1 MKNYLVV
8 GGSSGIGKEIS
19 EILSIENIVFSTSRN
34 DLNGTKGNIRQIKYN
49 VLEDE
54 LDTELLPDQID
65 GFVYCPGTINLRP
78 FRSLKLE
85 TFRSDLELNLIGAIK
100 TLQLIL
106 SKLQQSPSASIIF
119 YSTVAVK
126 TGMPFHSSVS
136 SSKSALEGLTRSLAA
151 EFAPK
156 IRVNCIAPS
165 IVNTPLAN
173 KFLNTE
179 DKIEKAA
186 ARHPLNK
193 IGTAKEIAQLTQYLL
208 DDKSKWITG
217 QIINID
223 GVLVVLKL
231 IK

>member
-1 MKNYLVV
+1 MKNYLVI

-19 EILSIENIVFSTSRN
+19 ELLSKENIVFSTSRN
-34 DLNGTKGNIRQIKYN
+34 ELNESNENIRHIRYN

-54 LDTELLPDQID
+54 LNTELLPDQID

-100 TLQLIL
+100 TLQVIL
-106 SKLQQSPSASIIF
+106 SKLQQSSSASIIF

-208 DDKSKWITG
+208 DEKSKWITG

-223 GVLVVLKL
+223 GGISSVKVN
-231 IK
+231 

>member
-1 MKNYLVV
+1 MKNYLVI

-19 EILSIENIVFSTSRN
+19 KLLSNENIVFSTSRN
-34 DLNGTKGNIRQIKYN
+34 ELNESNENIRHIKYD

-54 LDTELLPDQID
+54 LDPELLPDQID

-100 TLQLIL
+100 TLQIIL
-106 SKLQQSPSASIIF
+106 TRLQQSPSSSIIF

-136 SSKSALEGLTRSLAA
+136 SSKSALEGLTKSLAA

-223 GVLVVLKL
+223 GGISSVKVN
-231 IK
+231 

>member
-1 MKNYLVV
+1 MKNYLVI

-19 EILSIENIVFSTSRN
+19 EMLSKENIVFSTSRN
-34 DLNGTKGNIRQIKYN
+34 NLSGTIENIRHIKYN

-54 LDTELLPDQID
+54 FDPGLLPNQID

-100 TLQLIL
+100 TLQIIL
-106 SKLQQSPSASIIF
+106 PKLQQSPSASIIF

-136 SSKSALEGLTRSLAA
+136 SSKSALEGLTKSLAA
-151 EFAPK
+151 EFAPN

-208 DDKSKWITG
+208 DEKSKWITG

-223 GVLVVLKL
+223 GGISSVKVN
-231 IK
+231 

>member
-1 MKNYLVV
+1 MKNYLVI

-19 EILSIENIVFSTSRN
+19 ELLSNENIVFSTSRN
-34 DLNGTKGNIRQIKYN
+34 ELNESNENIRHIKYD
-49 VLEDE
+49 VLVDE
-54 LDTELLPDQID
+54 LDPELLPEQID

-100 TLQLIL
+100 TLQIIL
-106 SKLQQSPSASIIF
+106 TRLQQSPSSSIIF

-136 SSKSALEGLTRSLAA
+136 SSKSALEGLTKSLAA

-193 IGTAKEIAQLTQYLL
+193 IGTAIEIAQLTQYLL

-223 GVLVVLKL
+223 GGISSVKVN
-231 IK
+231 

>member
-1 MKNYLVV
+1 MKNYLVI

-19 EILSIENIVFSTSRN
+19 ELLSNENIVFSTSRN
-34 DLNGTKGNIRQIKYN
+34 EINGSNENIRHIKYD

-54 LDTELLPDQID
+54 LDPELLPDQID

-100 TLQLIL
+100 TLQTIL
-106 SKLQQSPSASIIF
+106 PRLQQSPSSSIIF

-136 SSKSALEGLTRSLAA
+136 SSKSELEGLTKSLAA

-165 IVNTPLAN
+165 IVNTHLAN

-186 ARHPLNK
+186 ARHPLNM

-208 DDKSKWITG
+208 DEKSKWITG

-223 GVLVVLKL
+223 GGISSVKVN
-231 IK
+231 

>member
-1 MKNYLVV
+1 MKNYLVI

-19 EILSIENIVFSTSRN
+19 ELLSNENIVFSTSRN
-34 DLNGTKGNIRQIKYN
+34 ELNESNENIRHIKYD

-54 LDTELLPDQID
+54 LDPELLPDRID

-100 TLQLIL
+100 TLQIIL
-106 SKLQQSPSASIIF
+106 TRLQQSPSSSIIF

-136 SSKSALEGLTRSLAA
+136 SSKSALEGLTKSLAA

-193 IGTAKEIAQLTQYLL
+193 IGTAIEIAQLTQYLL

-223 GVLVVLKL
+223 GGISSVKVN
-231 IK
+231 

>member
-1 MKNYLVV
+1 MKNYLVI

-19 EILSIENIVFSTSRN
+19 ELLSNENIVFSTSRN
-34 DLNGTKGNIRQIKYN
+34 EINESNENIRHIKYD

-54 LDTELLPDQID
+54 LDPELLPDQID

-85 TFRSDLELNLIGAIK
+85 TCRSDLELNLIGAIK
-100 TLQLIL
+100 TLQIIL
-106 SKLQQSPSASIIF
+106 TRLQQSPSSSIIF

-136 SSKSALEGLTRSLAA
+136 SSKSALEGLTKSLAA

-223 GVLVVLKL
+223 GGISSVKVN
-231 IK
+231 

>member
-1 MKNYLVV
+1 MKNHLVI

-19 EILSIENIVFSTSRN
+19 ELLSKENIVFSTSRN
-34 DLNGTKGNIRQIKYN
+34 EINESNENIRHIKYD

-54 LDTELLPDQID
+54 LDPELLPDQID

-100 TLQLIL
+100 TLQIIL
-106 SKLQQSPSASIIF
+106 TRLQQSPSSSIIF

-136 SSKSALEGLTRSLAA
+136 SSKSALEGLTKSLAA

-179 DKIEKAA
+179 EKIEKAA
-186 ARHPLNK
+186 ARHPMNK

-223 GVLVVLKL
+223 GGISSVKVN
-231 IK
+231 

>member
-1 MKNYLVV
+1 MKNYLVI

-19 EILSIENIVFSTSRN
+19 ELLSNENIVFSTSRN
-34 DLNGTKGNIRQIKYN
+34 EINESNENIRHIKYD

-54 LDTELLPDQID
+54 LDPELLPDQID

-100 TLQLIL
+100 TLQIIL
-106 SKLQQSPSASIIF
+106 TRLQQSPSSSVIF

-136 SSKSALEGLTRSLAA
+136 SSKSALEGLTKSLAA
-151 EFAPK
+151 EFAPR

-223 GVLVVLKL
+223 GGISS
-231 IK
+231 IKVN

>member
-1 MKNYLVV
+1 MKKVLVI
-8 GGSSGIGKEIS
+8 GGSSGIGKEIV
-19 EILSIENIVFSTSRN
+19 EILSKDNLVISTSRN
-34 DLNGTKGNIRQIKYN
+34 DLNGTNENITYLKYN
-49 VLEDE
+49 VLEE
-54 LDTELLPDQID
+54 ALNPKILPDQID

-100 TLQLIL
+100 TLQIIL
-106 SKLQQSPSASIIF
+106 PKLQQSPSASIIF

-136 SSKSALEGLTRSLAA
+136 SSKSALEGLTKSLAA

-208 DDKSKWITG
+208 DEKSKWITG

-223 GVLVVLKL
+223 GGISSVKVN
-231 IK
+231 

>member
-1 MKNYLVV
+1 MKNYLVI
-8 GGSSGIGKEIS
+8 GGSSGIGKEIT
-19 EILSIENIVFSTSRN
+19 ELLSKENIVFSTSRN
-34 DLNGTKGNIRQIKYN
+34 ELNESNENIRHIKYD

-54 LDTELLPDQID
+54 LDPGLLPNQID

-100 TLQLIL
+100 TLQIIL
-106 SKLQQSPSASIIF
+106 TRLQESPSSSIIF

-136 SSKSALEGLTRSLAA
+136 SSKSALEGLTKSLAA

-208 DDKSKWITG
+208 DEKSKWITG

-223 GVLVVLKL
+223 GGISSVKVN
-231 IK
+231 

>member
-8 GGSSGIGKEIS
+8 GGSSGIGKEIT

-100 TLQLIL
+100 TLQVIL

-208 DDKSKWITG
+208 DEKSKWVTG
-217 QIINID
+217 QVINID
-223 GVLVVLKL
+223 GGISSVKVN
-231 IK
+231 

>member
-1 MKNYLVV
+1 MKNYLVI
-8 GGSSGIGKEIS
+8 GGSSGIGKEIT
-19 EILSIENIVFSTSRN
+19 ELLSKENIVFSTSRN
-34 DLNGTKGNIRQIKYN
+34 ELNESNENIRHIKYD

-54 LDTELLPDQID
+54 LDPELLPEQID

-100 TLQLIL
+100 TLQIIL
-106 SKLQQSPSASIIF
+106 TRLQQSPSSSIIF

-136 SSKSALEGLTRSLAA
+136 SSKSALEGLTKSLAA

-223 GVLVVLKL
+223 GGISSVKVN
-231 IK
+231 

>member
-1 MKNYLVV
+1 MKNYLVI
-8 GGSSGIGKEIS
+8 GGSSGIGKEIT
-19 EILSIENIVFSTSRN
+19 ELLSKENIVFSTSRN
-34 DLNGTKGNIRQIKYN
+34 ELNESNENIRHIKYD
-49 VLEDE
+49 VLEED
-54 LDTELLPDQID
+54 LDPGLLPNQID

-100 TLQLIL
+100 TLQIIL
-106 SKLQQSPSASIIF
+106 TRLQQSPSSSIIF

-136 SSKSALEGLTRSLAA
+136 SSKSALEGLTKSLAA

-193 IGTAKEIAQLTQYLL
+193 IGTAKEIAQLTEYLL
-208 DDKSKWITG
+208 GEKSKWITG
-217 QIINID
+217 QVINID
-223 GVLVVLKL
+223 GGISSVKVN
-231 IK
+231 

>member
-1 MKNYLVV
+1 MKNYLVI

-19 EILSIENIVFSTSRN
+19 ELLSNENIVFSTSRN
-34 DLNGTKGNIRQIKYN
+34 EIDESNENIRHIKYD

-54 LDTELLPDQID
+54 LDPELLPDQID

-100 TLQLIL
+100 TLQIIL
-106 SKLQQSPSASIIF
+106 TRLQQSPSSSIIF

-136 SSKSALEGLTRSLAA
+136 SSKSALEGLTKSLAA

-223 GVLVVLKL
+223 GGISSVKVN
-231 IK
+231 

>member
-1 MKNYLVV
+1 MKNYLVI

-19 EILSIENIVFSTSRN
+19 ELLSKENIVFSTSRN
-34 DLNGTKGNIRQIKYN
+34 ELNESNENIRHIKYD

-54 LDTELLPDQID
+54 LDPELLPDQID

-100 TLQLIL
+100 TLQIIL
-106 SKLQQSPSASIIF
+106 TRLQQSPSSSIIF

-136 SSKSALEGLTRSLAA
+136 SSKSALEGLTKSLAA

-208 DDKSKWITG
+208 DEKSKWITG

-223 GVLVVLKL
+223 GGISSVKVN
-231 IK
+231 

>member
-1 MKNYLVV
+1 MKNYLII
-8 GGSSGIGKEIS
+8 GGSSGIGKEIT
-19 EILSIENIVFSTSRN
+19 EMLSIENMVFSTSRN
-34 DLNGTKGNIRQIKYN
+34 NLNGTNDNIRHIKYN

-54 LDTELLPDQID
+54 LDTELLPDKID

-100 TLQLIL
+100 TLQVVL
-106 SKLQQSPSASIIF
+106 SKIQQSPSASIIF

-136 SSKSALEGLTRSLAA
+136 SSKSALEGLTKSLAA

-208 DDKSKWITG
+208 DEKSKWITG

-223 GVLVVLKL
+223 GGISSVKVN
-231 IK
+231 

>member
-1 MKNYLVV
+1 MKNYLII

-19 EILSIENIVFSTSRN
+19 ELLSKENIVFSTSRN
-34 DLNGTKGNIRQIKYN
+34 ELNESNENIRQIKYD
-49 VLEDE
+49 VLEDD
-54 LDTELLPDQID
+54 LDPGLLPNQID

-100 TLQLIL
+100 TLQIIL
-106 SKLQQSPSASIIF
+106 NRLQQSPSSSIIF

-136 SSKSALEGLTRSLAA
+136 SSKSALEGLTKSLAA

-165 IVNTPLAN
+165 IVDTPLAN

-208 DDKSKWITG
+208 DEKSKWITG

-223 GVLVVLKL
+223 GGISSVKVN
-231 IK
+231 

>member
-1 MKNYLVV
+1 MKNYLVI
-8 GGSSGIGKEIS
+8 GGSSGIGKEIT
-19 EILSIENIVFSTSRN
+19 ELLSKENIVFSTSRN
-34 DLNGTKGNIRQIKYN
+34 ELNESNENIRHIKYD

-54 LDTELLPDQID
+54 LDPGLLPNQID

-100 TLQLIL
+100 TLQIIL
-106 SKLQQSPSASIIF
+106 PRLQQSPSSSIIF

-136 SSKSALEGLTRSLAA
+136 SSKSALEGLTKSLAA

-223 GVLVVLKL
+223 GGISS
-231 IK
+231 IKVN

>member
-1 MKNYLVV
+1 MKNYLVI
-8 GGSSGIGKEIS
+8 GGSSGIGKEIT
-19 EILSIENIVFSTSRN
+19 ELLSKENIVFSTSRN
-34 DLNGTKGNIRQIKYN
+34 ELNESNENIRHIKYD
-49 VLEDE
+49 VLEEE
-54 LDTELLPDQID
+54 LDPGLLPNQID

-100 TLQLIL
+100 TLQIIL
-106 SKLQQSPSASIIF
+106 TRLQQSPSSSIIF

-136 SSKSALEGLTRSLAA
+136 SSKSALEGLTKSLAA

-223 GVLVVLKL
+223 GGISSVKVN
-231 IK
+231 

>member
-1 MKNYLVV
+1 MYKRQVV
-8 GGSSGIGKEIS
+8 GGSSGIGKEIT

-100 TLQLIL
+100 TLQVIF

-208 DDKSKWITG
+208 DEKSKWVTG
-217 QIINID
+217 QVINID
-223 GVLVVLKL
+223 GGISSVKVN
-231 IK
+231 

>member
-1 MKNYLVV
+1 MKNYLVI

-19 EILSIENIVFSTSRN
+19 EILSKGNVVFSTSRN
-34 DLNGTKGNIRQIKYN
+34 NLSGTNENIRHIKYD

-54 LDTELLPDQID
+54 LDPELLPDQID

-100 TLQLIL
+100 TLQIIL
-106 SKLQQSPSASIIF
+106 PKLQQSPSASIIF

-136 SSKSALEGLTRSLAA
+136 SSKSALEGLTKSLAA

-179 DKIEKAA
+179 DKVEKAA

-193 IGTAKEIAQLTQYLL
+193 IGTAKEIAHLTQYLL
-208 DDKSKWITG
+208 DEKSKWITG

-223 GVLVVLKL
+223 GGISSVKVN
-231 IK
+231 

>member
-1 MKNYLVV
+1 MKNYLVI

-19 EILSIENIVFSTSRN
+19 KLLSKENIVFSTSRN
-34 DLNGTKGNIRQIKYN
+34 ELKESNENIRQIKYD
-49 VLEDE
+49 VLVDE
-54 LDTELLPDQID
+54 LDPGLLPDQID

-100 TLQLIL
+100 TLQIIL
-106 SKLQQSPSASIIF
+106 TRLQESPSSSIIF

-136 SSKSALEGLTRSLAA
+136 SSKSALEGLTKSLAA

-208 DDKSKWITG
+208 DEKSKWITG
-217 QIINID
+217 QVINID
-223 GVLVVLKL
+223 GGISSVKVN
-231 IK
+231 

>member
-1 MKNYLVV
+1 MKNYLVI

-19 EILSIENIVFSTSRN
+19 ELLSNENIVFSTSRN
-34 DLNGTKGNIRQIKYN
+34 EINESNENIRHIKYN

-54 LDTELLPDQID
+54 LDPELLPDQID

-100 TLQLIL
+100 TLQIIL
-106 SKLQQSPSASIIF
+106 TRLQQSPSSSIIF

-136 SSKSALEGLTRSLAA
+136 SSKSALEGLTKSLAA

-223 GVLVVLKL
+223 GGISS
-231 IK
+231 IKVN

>member
-1 MKNYLVV
+1 MKNYLVI

-19 EILSIENIVFSTSRN
+19 ELLSNENIVFSTSRN
-34 DLNGTKGNIRQIKYN
+34 EINESNENIRHIKYD

-54 LDTELLPDQID
+54 LDPGLLPDQID

-100 TLQLIL
+100 TLQIIL
-106 SKLQQSPSASIIF
+106 TRLQQSPSSSIIF

-136 SSKSALEGLTRSLAA
+136 SSKSALEGLTKSLAA

-208 DDKSKWITG
+208 DEKSKWITG

-223 GVLVVLKL
+223 GGISSVKVN
-231 IK
+231 

>member
-1 MKNYLVV
+1 MKNYLVI

-19 EILSIENIVFSTSRN
+19 ELLSKENVVFSTSRN
-34 DLNGTKGNIRQIKYN
+34 ELNESNENIRHIKYD

-54 LDTELLPDQID
+54 LDPGLLPNQID

-85 TFRSDLELNLIGAIK
+85 TFRSDLELNLVGAIK
-100 TLQLIL
+100 TLQIIL
-106 SKLQQSPSASIIF
+106 TRLQQSPSSSIIF

-126 TGMPFHSSVS
+126 IGMPFHSSVS
-136 SSKSALEGLTRSLAA
+136 SSKSALEGLTKSLAA

-223 GVLVVLKL
+223 GGISSVKVN
-231 IK
+231 

>member
-8 GGSSGIGKEIS
+8 GGYSGIGKEIT

-100 TLQLIL
+100 TLQVIL

-208 DDKSKWITG
+208 DEKSKWITG
-217 QIINID
+217 QVINID
-223 GVLVVLKL
+223 GGISSVKVN
-231 IK
+231 

>member
-1 MKNYLVV
+1 MKNYLVI

-19 EILSIENIVFSTSRN
+19 ELLSNENIVFSTSRN
-34 DLNGTKGNIRQIKYN
+34 EINESNENIRHIKYD

-54 LDTELLPDQID
+54 LDPELLPDQID

-100 TLQLIL
+100 TLQIIL
-106 SKLQQSPSASIIF
+106 PRLQQSPSSSIIF

-136 SSKSALEGLTRSLAA
+136 SSKSALEGLTKSLAA

-223 GVLVVLKL
+223 GGISS
-231 IK
+231 IKVN

>member
-1 MKNYLVV
+1 MKNYLVI

-19 EILSIENIVFSTSRN
+19 ELLSNENIVFSTSRN
-34 DLNGTKGNIRQIKYN
+34 EINESNENIRHIKYD

-54 LDTELLPDQID
+54 LDPELLPNQID

-100 TLQLIL
+100 TLQIIL
-106 SKLQQSPSASIIF
+106 TRLQQSPSSSIIF

-136 SSKSALEGLTRSLAA
+136 SSKSALEGLTKSLAA

-223 GVLVVLKL
+223 GGISSVKVN
-231 IK
+231 

>member
-1 MKNYLVV
+1 MKNYLII

-19 EILSIENIVFSTSRN
+19 EMLSKENIVFSSSRN
-34 DLNGTKGNIRQIKYN
+34 NLSGTNDNIRHIKYN

-54 LDTELLPDQID
+54 LDSELLPNQID

-100 TLQLIL
+100 TLQIIL
-106 SKLQQSPSASIIF
+106 PKLQQSPSASIIF

-136 SSKSALEGLTRSLAA
+136 SSKSALEGLTKSLAA
-151 EFAPK
+151 EFAPN

-208 DDKSKWITG
+208 DEKSKWITG

-223 GVLVVLKL
+223 GGISSVKVN
-231 IK
+231 

>member
-1 MKNYLVV
+1 MKNYLVI

-19 EILSIENIVFSTSRN
+19 ELLSKENIVFSTSRN
-34 DLNGTKGNIRQIKYN
+34 ELNESNENIRHIKYD

-54 LDTELLPDQID
+54 LDPELLPEQID

-85 TFRSDLELNLIGAIK
+85 TFRNDLELNLIGAIK
-100 TLQLIL
+100 TLQIIL
-106 SKLQQSPSASIIF
+106 TRLQQSPSSSIIF

-136 SSKSALEGLTRSLAA
+136 SSKSALEGLTKSLAA

-223 GVLVVLKL
+223 GGISSVKVN
-231 IK
+231 

>member
-1 MKNYLVV
+1 MKNYLVI

-19 EILSIENIVFSTSRN
+19 ELLSNENIVFSTSRN
-34 DLNGTKGNIRQIKYN
+34 EINESNENIRHIKYD

-54 LDTELLPDQID
+54 LDPELLPDQID

-100 TLQLIL
+100 TLQIIL
-106 SKLQQSPSASIIF
+106 TRLQESPSSSIIF

-126 TGMPFHSSVS
+126 TGMPFHSSVA
-136 SSKSALEGLTRSLAA
+136 SSKSALEGLTKSLAA

-223 GVLVVLKL
+223 GGISSVKVN
-231 IK
+231 

>member
-1 MKNYLVV
+1 MKNYLVI

-19 EILSIENIVFSTSRN
+19 ELLSNENIVFSTSRN
-34 DLNGTKGNIRQIKYN
+34 EINESNENIRHIKYD

-54 LDTELLPDQID
+54 LDPELLPEQID

-100 TLQLIL
+100 TLQIIL
-106 SKLQQSPSASIIF
+106 TRLQQSPSSSIIF

-136 SSKSALEGLTRSLAA
+136 SSKSALEGLTKSLAA

-223 GVLVVLKL
+223 GGISS
-231 IK
+231 IKVN

>member
-1 MKNYLVV
+1 MKNYLVI

-19 EILSIENIVFSTSRN
+19 EILSKENIVFSTSRN
-34 DLNGTKGNIRQIKYN
+34 DLNGTNENIKHIKYD
-49 VLEDE
+49 VLVDE
-54 LDTELLPDQID
+54 LDPELLPDQID

-100 TLQLIL
+100 TLHLIL
-106 SKLQQSPSASIIF
+106 PKLQQSPSSSIIF

-136 SSKSALEGLTRSLAA
+136 SSKSALEGLTKSLAA

-179 DKIEKAA
+179 EKIEKAA

-208 DDKSKWITG
+208 DEKSKWITG

-223 GVLVVLKL
+223 GGISSVKVN
-231 IK
+231 

>member
-1 MKNYLVV
+1 MKNYLVI
-8 GGSSGIGKEIS
+8 GGSSGIGKEIT
-19 EILSIENIVFSTSRN
+19 ELLSNENNVFSTSRN
-34 DLNGTKGNIRQIKYN
+34 ESKESNENIRHIKYD

-54 LDTELLPDQID
+54 LDPELLPDQID

-100 TLQLIL
+100 TLQIIL
-106 SKLQQSPSASIIF
+106 TRLQQSPSSSIIF

-136 SSKSALEGLTRSLAA
+136 SSKSALEGLTKSLAA

-208 DDKSKWITG
+208 DEKSKWITG

-223 GVLVVLKL
+223 GGISSVKVN
-231 IK
+231 

>member
-1 MKNYLVV
+1 MKNYLVI

-19 EILSIENIVFSTSRN
+19 ELLSNENIVFSTSRN
-34 DLNGTKGNIRQIKYN
+34 EINESNENIRHIKYD

-54 LDTELLPDQID
+54 LDPELLPNQID

-100 TLQLIL
+100 TLQIIL
-106 SKLQQSPSASIIF
+106 TRLQQSPSSSIIF

-136 SSKSALEGLTRSLAA
+136 SSKSALEGLTKSLAA

-223 GVLVVLKL
+223 GGISS
-231 IK
+231 IKVN

>member
-1 MKNYLVV
+1 MKNYLVI

-19 EILSIENIVFSTSRN
+19 ELLSIENIVFSTSRN
-34 DLNGTKGNIRQIKYN
+34 ELNESNENIRHIKYD

-54 LDTELLPDQID
+54 LDPELLPDQID

-100 TLQLIL
+100 TLQIIL
-106 SKLQQSPSASIIF
+106 TRLQQSPSSSIIF

-136 SSKSALEGLTRSLAA
+136 SSKSALEGLTKSLAA

-186 ARHPLNK
+186 ARHPLNM

-208 DDKSKWITG
+208 DEKSKWITG

-223 GVLVVLKL
+223 GGISSVKVN
-231 IK
+231 

>member
-8 GGSSGIGKEIS
+8 GGSSGIGKEIT

-106 SKLQQSPSASIIF
+106 SKLQLSPSASIIF

-208 DDKSKWITG
+208 DEKSKWITG
-217 QIINID
+217 QVINID
-223 GVLVVLKL
+223 GGISSVKVN
-231 IK
+231 